1 MSKSLIRLVSNTKPF
16 NRVEADILKYIYKVL
31 NGEVPQTGVQSLIR

>member
-16 NRVEADILKYIYKVL
+16 NSVESGILEHMYEIFDGDIKL
-31 NGEVPQTGVQSLIR
+31 N